1 MSSVLQHQHQDMS
14 TAYDIVISL
23 EKCLGSKPSRL
34 VAMKEL
40 MNTNMEEV
48 TSFRDHV
55 LEMMSHLNEVEI
67 LGADIDGE
75 TQVDIVLQS
84 LSESFMQFLLNYYMN
99 KSLYS
104 MT

>member
-1 MSSVLQHQHQDMS
+1 
-14 TAYDIVISL
+14 
-23 EKCLGSKPSRL
+23 
-34 VAMKEL
+34 MKEL